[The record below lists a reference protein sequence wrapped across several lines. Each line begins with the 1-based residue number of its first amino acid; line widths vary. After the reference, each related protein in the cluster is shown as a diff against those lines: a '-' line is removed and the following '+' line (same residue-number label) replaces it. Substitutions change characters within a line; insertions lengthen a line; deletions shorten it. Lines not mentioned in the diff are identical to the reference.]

1 MRVSATDCYSVFVS
15 WSGLLHLEN
24 ATGDSFHRAGVCHP
38 LPWNLWRFNPSDVK
52 TAQTAKTERAEIP
65 RKQLEKTVISVHLL
79 RVRIELDRSTNPEE
93 QSPNDEALARLRRSS
108 NSWNDTLVRLLRE
121 QCIVIRSCIISIH
134 IIPLGTRLFGRCQRC
149 KRCKRLLPNSLLR
162 NSWSDIRASSNSG
175 HSWSDSPEGLC
186 NTLLKSLE

>member
-1 MRVSATDCYSVFVS
+1 MQKGPKGHGQIVVLELEELTHKVECFLSQMSVRVSGGRCRSVGVRVSATDCYSVFVS

-79 RVRIELDRSTNPEE
+79 RVRIIELDRS
-93 QSPNDEALARLRRSS
+93 
-108 NSWNDTLVRLLRE
+108 
-121 QCIVIRSCIISIH
+121 
-134 IIPLGTRLFGRCQRC
+134 
-149 KRCKRLLPNSLLR
+149 
-162 NSWSDIRASSNSG
+162 
-175 HSWSDSPEGLC
+175 
-186 NTLLKSLE
+186 